1 VPLATLMQSASIA
14 GVDPHRSVREG
25 FAQVWETVDL
35 WRADFIA
42 LIPNM
47 IVAGI
52 VAVLFVLAAWS
63 TARIV
68 GAAVRRRGRIDLARM
83 LGSLAFWLV
92 LLVGFLVVITI
103 LLPSMHPVDLFAS
116 LGIGSIAIG
125 FALKDLLQN
134 WIAGFLILLRRPF
147 RRGDQIK
154 IGDIEGT
161 VQAVETRAT
170 LLKTYSGRL
179 VIIPNSDIYTRAVTV
194 HTAYPARRSELT
206 IPVGLES
213 NLETVIGVFQDAV
226 SEVTDVLAEPPPD
239 VLPWEFKDNNVN
251 VLVRWWTKPQR
262 AFEVRT
268 RAGVLFAIKRASEAN
283 GIALPADTKISFAE
297 TPLFTAAPPK
307 RKVRSAPTSPEL
319 SCEKIERAAA
329 PSADDTGNPETERP
343 LPGEL
348 NEDVES
354 VPR

>member
-1 VPLATLMQSASIA
+1 MLLAAALQTPPIA
-14 GVDPHRSVREG
+14 GVDPHRSVRDG
-25 FAQVWETVDL
+25 FAQVWATFDT
-35 WRADFIA
+35 WGADFIA
-42 LIPNM
+42 LIPN
-47 IVAGI
+47 IVVSAI
-52 VAVLFVLAAWS
+52 VAVFFLLAAWIA
-63 TARIV
+63 ARAV
-68 GAAVRRRGRIDLARM
+68 GATVRRRGRVDLARM
-83 LGSLAFWLV
+83 LASLAYWLV
-92 LLVGFLVVITI
+92 LLFGFLVVITI

-170 LLKTYSGRL
+170 LVKTYAGRL
-179 VIIPNSDIYTRAVTV
+179 VIIPNSDIYTRAVTI

-206 IPVGLES
+206 IPVGLEAD
-213 NLETVIGVFQDAV
+213 LETVIRVFQEAV
-226 SEVTDVLAEPPPD
+226 RDVADVLDEPPPD

-262 AFEVRT
+262 AYEVRT
-268 RAGVLFAIKRASEAN
+268 RAGVLFAVKRAAEAE
-283 GIALPADTKISFAE
+283 GIALPADTKISFAT
-297 TPLFTAAPPK
+297 TPLFTTAPPK
-307 RKVRSAPTSPEL
+307 RKPREAPKGPEV
-319 SCEKIERAAA
+319 SCESVERAAA
-329 PSADDTGNPETERP
+329 PSAEDAANPETETP

-348 NEDVES
+348 NEAVDA